1 MQLEMSQLQR
11 EERTAQVTCWR
22 NRKYHL
28 KFKEKEASMALF
40 SCKAARVIGDDKRR
54 ARKTLILLQMIHCG
68 L

>member
-22 NRKYHL
+22 KRKYHL

-54 ARKTLILLQMIHCG
+54 ARKTSILLQMIHCG